1 MSQLT
6 TIDED
11 EVLAQQ
17 KPEDLDK
24 KLSYE
29 IGYIIPFWSS
39 KPLHKYS
46 LEVWRE
52 GAITNTIDISK
63 KEYYL
68 MGRNKLICDV
78 YINNITVSRVHCVL
92 QHKDDGEL
100 YIYDMDSVYGT
111 QINKK
116 PIAKKVYT
124 KLHVGD
130 TFKLGQSGKMFI
142 VNGPA
147 ELLPLEDERPLNFV
161 DKKELLR
168 KRAEQVKAQYEQR
181 ESYKR
186 SLLGVDRA
194 ESDWGQ
200 RDFDEEIRKMQKDEE
215 DSDKE
220 KDADYYGPLKLQEIK
235 ARKDLSEKQKNYV
248 EKLEQMQ
255 KQIEKLKEE
264 ILKVQKKEFENGEL
278 TEGQK
283 KRVELNEKKLES
295 LLEKYELLEENL
307 RTSLQSK
314 DGFGYAE
321 QKFDKKLLK
330 EMNSDEDEFYDRAKI
345 KSKSGF
351 GFNFKNGEKSKDRE
365 KIERTG
371 YNVAAVVVTE
381 NYETLKSKLEVFM
394 RQRQKLVDKL
404 QKFDAENK
412 IKDKDTGEEI
422 DALDAYFI
430 ETQNKIS
437 SEQKKQLTLQ
447 IAEINKEIAK

>member
-1 MSQLT
+1 MSQQ
-6 TIDED
+6 TIGED

-17 KPEDLDK
+17 KPEDTDK

-29 IGYIIPFWSS
+29 IGYIVPFWSS

-52 GAITNTIDISK
+52 GAIINTIEIGK

-100 YIYDMDSVYGT
+100 YLYDMDSVYGT

-124 KLHVGD
+124 KLNVGD

-147 ELLPLEDERPLNFV
+147 DLLPEEDERPLNFV
-161 DKKELLR
+161 DKKELFR
-168 KRAEQVKAQYEQR
+168 KRSEQVKEQWEQR
-181 ESYKR
+181 ENYKR
-186 SLLGVDRA
+186 SLLGVDRS
-194 ESDWGQ
+194 EIDWGQ
-200 RDFDEEIRKMQKDEE
+200 RDFDEEIHRIQKDEE
-215 DSDKE
+215 DSDNE
-220 KDADYYGPLKLQEIK
+220 KGYDNYYGPLKLEEIK
-235 ARKDLSEKQKNYV
+235 TRKDLSEKQKNFV
-248 EKLEQMQ
+248 EKLEQTQ
-255 KQIEKLKEE
+255 KLINKLKDE
-264 ILKVQKKEFENGEL
+264 IIKIQKKEFESGEL

-283 KRVELNEKKLES
+283 KRVEINEKKLES
-295 LLEKYELLEENL
+295 MLEKYELLEENL

-314 DGFGYAE
+314 DGAGYAE
-321 QKFDKKLLK
+321 QKFDKKLMK
-330 EMNSDEDEFYDRAKI
+330 EMNSDEDEFYDRAAKLA
-345 KSKSGF
+345 KVGF
-351 GFNFKNGEKSKDRE
+351 KGGVKDKTQEKAE
-365 KIERTG
+365 KRLE
-371 YNVAAVVVTE
+371 VVTE
-381 NYETLKSKLEVFM
+381 NYETLKSKLEVLM

-404 QKFDAENK
+404 QKFDVDNTL
-412 IKDKDTGEEI
+412 KDNITGEEI
-422 DALDAYFI
+422 DPLDAYFI

-437 SEQKKQLTLQ
+437 SEQKNQLTLQ
-447 IAEINKEIAK
+447 ITQLNKEITK